1 MLPRVRAERPEVPV
15 IMITRTV
22 GRRQEGR
29 FFDLSVYNT

>member
-22 GRRQEGR
+22 GRGR
-29 FFDLSVYNT
+29 RDGFLDLKRI